1 MEDKYIFIQP
11 GTVDYA
17 GYTTF
22 VFAGTTTSSFSDLHS
37 VGGDVVTIV
46 LGEESREAKEDELF
60 PVASE
65 NNVLDEDLVR
75 FYKKKGYKY

>member
-1 MEDKYIFIQP
+1 MESKYIYIQP

-17 GYTTF
+17 GHATF

-37 VGGDVVTIV
+37 VGGNVITIV
-46 LGEESREAKEDELF
+46 PGGESSEDEGDVLF
-60 PVASE
+60 PVANE

>member
-1 MEDKYIFIQP
+1 MEDKYIYIQP

-17 GYTTF
+17 GHATF
-22 VFAGTTTSSFSDLHS
+22 VFAGTTASSFGDLHS

-46 LGEESREAKEDELF
+46 FGEESREDKGDELF

-65 NNVLDEDLVR
+65 SNALDEDLVR